1 MAALIDAVGASI
13 IGGLL
18 LLVMINSMFNL
29 QTQAINIEKL
39 VLLAQVSDNMST
51 VITDYLNM
59 AGAGTSG
66 GIMDS
71 TGLTRLRFSTRDSS
85 FASTLRTFDFIQQNQ
100 TDTGFPFEIHVDGNL
115 TAGPYMLSEPVAI
128 TYFNADDNVIPFV
141 NNVISTS
148 NLANIRYIRMQ
159 LDFFYDSFSP
169 MQTVGP
175 DDTDPHNT
183 IIIWRYFINT
193 YL

>member
-1 MAALIDAVGASI
+1 MAALIDAVGATI

-39 VLLAQVSDNMST
+39 VLLAQVSENIST

-59 AGAGTSG
+59 AGAGTAG
-66 GIMDS
+66 EILGS
-71 TGLTRLRFSTRDSS
+71 TGLNRLKFTTRDSS
-85 FASTLRTFDFIQQNQ
+85 YTSSLRTFDFIQQNQ
-100 TDTGFPFEIHVDGNL
+100 TDAGFPFEIHVDGNL
-115 TAGPYMLSEPVAI
+115 TAGPFMLSEPITI
-128 TYFNADDNVIPFV
+128 TYFNADDNVIPFD
-141 NNVISTS
+141 NNVISAS
-148 NLANIRYIRMQ
+148 NLANIRYIRME

-169 MQTVGP
+169 MQVTGP

-183 IIIWRYFINT
+183 VVIWRYFINT